1 MAEIPN
7 RTLQRGL
14 DMLELLGAHAE
25 GLALCEL
32 AQALRLPRSTAFNL
46 AQTLTRLGYATQR
59 EDTGKYRLGLK
70 MFEIGAGAM
79 HQVDVMELIRGCMA
93 EVHHKINE
101 TMHLGVRA
109 ERDTLYIDKLDST
122 QSIRMTSY
130 VGSRAPL
137 YCTALGKAILSTM
150 DDDEVRRLYADTPM
164 TALTPHSITS
174 LDRLLEQ
181 LAEVR
186 SRGYAVERE
195 ESNENVCCVAIPLR
209 NREGRAVYALSVSA
223 PSFRMGEEAIAH
235 CADLLLGIQPRI
247 EQVLKMPDLSVSQS
261 KLSDGGKVA
270 APHPYVMQD
279 QKEERPMEMIEKL
292 SLQYNRAR
300 QGSITQELTEI
311 IAGANAIEG

>member
-109 ERDTLYIDKLDST
+109 EREA
-122 QSIRMTSY
+122 
-130 VGSRAPL
+130 VGLPL
-137 YCTALGKAILSTM
+137 PAGQQHLNELGNGEDAHNHAQPKGNQDAQ
-150 DDDEVRRLYADTPM
+150 VGCHRRPVTVAHQKKELFAVC
-164 TALTPHSITS
+164 SWGIS
-174 LDRLLEQ
+174 FGQ
-181 LAEVR
+181 AE
-186 SRGYAVERE
+186 
-195 ESNENVCCVAIPLR
+195 
-209 NREGRAVYALSVSA
+209 
-223 PSFRMGEEAIAH
+223 
-235 CADLLLGIQPRI
+235 
-247 EQVLKMPDLSVSQS
+247 K
-261 KLSDGGKVA
+261 
-270 APHPYVMQD
+270 
-279 QKEERPMEMIEKL
+279 
-292 SLQYNRAR
+292 
-300 QGSITQELTEI
+300 
-311 IAGANAIEG
+311 

>member
-101 TMHLGVRA
+101 TMHLA

-247 EQVLKMPDLSVSQS
+247 EQVLK
-261 KLSDGGKVA
+261 
-270 APHPYVMQD
+270 
-279 QKEERPMEMIEKL
+279 
-292 SLQYNRAR
+292 
-300 QGSITQELTEI
+300 
-311 IAGANAIEG
+311 NA

>member
-137 YCTALGKAILSTM
+137 YCTALA
-150 DDDEVRRLYADTPM
+150 RPFFPRWM
-164 TALTPHSITS
+164 TT
-174 LDRLLEQ
+174 R
-181 LAEVR
+181 
-186 SRGYAVERE
+186 
-195 ESNENVCCVAIPLR
+195 
-209 NREGRAVYALSVSA
+209 
-223 PSFRMGEEAIAH
+223 
-235 CADLLLGIQPRI
+235 CAGCMRI
-247 EQVLKMPDLSVSQS
+247 
-261 KLSDGGKVA
+261 
-270 APHPYVMQD
+270 
-279 QKEERPMEMIEKL
+279 
-292 SLQYNRAR
+292 R
-300 QGSITQELTEI
+300 Q
-311 IAGANAIEG
+311 

>member
-1 MAEIPN
+1 
-7 RTLQRGL
+7 
-14 DMLELLGAHAE
+14 
-25 GLALCEL
+25 
-32 AQALRLPRSTAFNL
+32 
-46 AQTLTRLGYATQR
+46 
-59 EDTGKYRLGLK
+59 

-130 VGSRAPL
+130 VGSRAPM

-209 NREGRAVYALSVSA
+209 NREGRAAYALSVSA

-247 EQVLKMPDLSVSQS
+247 EQVLK
-261 KLSDGGKVA
+261 
-270 APHPYVMQD
+270 
-279 QKEERPMEMIEKL
+279 
-292 SLQYNRAR
+292 
-300 QGSITQELTEI
+300 
-311 IAGANAIEG
+311 NA